1 MQSRVEQCLDEIR
14 REYESSRSQVS
25 ALQQRLRT
33 FNSQEEVK
41 RANEYAD
48 RVRRM
53 SLHMFSEKE
62 QEADAQFRKEH
73 FASCQSGRRAS
84 SYEYVLTGT
93 GIGTAITIRCPVCGK
108 EENIT
113 DYSNW

>member
-1 MQSRVEQCLDEIR
+1 MKSRMEQCLDEIR
-14 REYESSRSQVS
+14 QEYERLGSQITY
-25 ALQQRLRT
+25 LRHRIET
-33 FNSQEEVK
+33 FNTQDEVRK
-41 RANEYAD
+41 ANERAD

-62 QEADAQFRKEH
+62 MSAAEQFRKEH
-73 FASCQSGRRAS
+73 FASCQSGIRAPS
-84 SYEYVLTGT
+84 FEYVLTGT
-93 GIGTAITIRCPVCGK
+93 GIGTAITVRCPVCGK